1 MINWLVAVAGGGLDR
16 VGKKLPIP
24 QINAANQLAG
34 WENPLNVCD
43 LQSFAYALRLPEASY
58 PPWANQGS
66 KDAVGGPKSRLLK
79 KK

>member
-1 MINWLVAVAGGGLDR
+1 MINWLIAVAGGGLDR

-43 LQSFAYALRLPEASY
+43 LQ
-58 PPWANQGS
+58 
-66 KDAVGGPKSRLLK
+66 
-79 KK
+79 